1 MAHNNGNRPSGGH
14 PERSG
19 GQGGYYGQGQRSGGG
34 GGGGHS
40 SRGGRPGGPGGGNRF
55 QGGSGRGGP
64 RPGGPGGGRFGGGR
78 PGGRPD
84 PRQGGPRG
92 DRFGEEERKRGPKPP
107 KPDIIHKDDS
117 ILIVNKPAG
126 IPVLRGPSP
135 TLCEMVDTLTG
146 ARRRLMRVAHII
158 DDTCSGIVLYVAT
171 RNSDDSPRDQTH
183 PETTYLA
190 LVEGVFDEDKLRTG
204 ETVSAPTSRYSG
216 QGATPTSHIRVM
228 ESGNGLTLVQVRA
241 RPDLQGQIREHLAMI
256 GHPIVGDAQNKSTRD
271 DLHRVGLH
279 AHQIRLVHP
288 EEDGSQQRYKA
299 PPPASFWRAMGKEP
313 PPDAAGLEQ
322 DSEREAQQG
331 WDHVAGWYDNLLQD
345 RGSDHHQ
352 RIILPG
358 VTRLLS
364 LQPGERVLDVACGQG
379 IVSEHLAHKADI
391 EVLGVDVSERL
402 IEAANERSTPRTT
415 FRVHD
420 AQQLESL
427 DAEPFDAGVCVMAL
441 MNIEDLDAVL
451 SGIASKLKPGGRFVT
466 VISHPSFRVMGASSW
481 GWTHDERTALP
492 VQFRRIDR
500 YMSSGSTPIVMNP
513 GDVAKGAPPVT
524 TLTHHRPMSSYVNS
538 GAHAGLLLNAC
549 EEWVS
554 DRESEPGPRAN
565 AENLAREEIPLFMA
579 LRFTKPANQ

>member
-1 MAHNNGNRPSGGH
+1 MAHNNGNRPAGGH

-19 GQGGYYGQGQRSGGG
+19 DKGGYYGQGQRSGS

-78 PGGRPD
+78 PGGRPN
-84 PRQGGPRG
+84 PHQGGPRG

-256 GHPIVGDAQNKSTRD
+256 GHPVVGDTQNKSTRD

-313 PPDAAGLEQ
+313 PADAAGLEQ
-322 DSEREAQQG
+322 DTERETQQG

-358 VTRLLS
+358 VTRLLD
-364 LQPGERVLDVACGQG
+364 LQGGERVLDVACGQG
-379 IVSEHLAHKADI
+379 IVSEHLAHKADV

-402 IEAANERSTPRTT
+402 IESANERSTPRTS
-415 FRVHD
+415 FLVHD

-427 DAEPFDAGVCVMAL
+427 DAEAFDAGVCVMAL

-451 SGIASKLKPGGRFVT
+451 TGIASKLKPGGRFVT

-492 VQFRRIDR
+492 VQFRRVDR
-500 YMSSGSTPIVMNP
+500 YMSTGSTPIVMNP
-513 GDVAKGAPPVT
+513 GEVAKGAPPVT
-524 TLTHHRPMSSYVNS
+524 TLTHHRPLSAYINS
-538 GAHAGLLLNAC
+538 GAYAGLLLNAC

-554 DRESEPGPRAN
+554 DRKSEPGPRAN
-565 AENLAREEIPLFMA
+565 AENHAREEIPLFMA
-579 LRFTKPANQ
+579 LRFTKPANN

>member
-1 MAHNNGNRPSGGH
+1 MGRP
-14 PERSG
+14 
-19 GQGGYYGQGQRSGGG
+19 
-34 GGGGHS
+34 
-40 SRGGRPGGPGGGNRF
+40 GGRPGGP
-55 QGGSGRGGP
+55 RG
-64 RPGGPGGGRFGGGR
+64 
-78 PGGRPD
+78 D
-84 PRQGGPRG
+84 
-92 DRFGEEERKRGPKPP
+92 DRFGDEDRKRTPKPP

-126 IPVLRGPSP
+126 IPVLKGPSP
-135 TLCEMVDTLTG
+135 TLCEMVDSLTG

-158 DDTCSGIVLYVAT
+158 DDTCSGAVLYVAT

-190 LVEGVFDEDKLRTG
+190 LVEGVFDEDKQRTG
-204 ETVSAPTSRYSG
+204 ETISAPTSRYSG
-216 QGATPTSHIRVM
+216 QGATPTSHIRIM

-271 DLHRVGLH
+271 DLHRMGLH

-313 PPDAAGLEQ
+313 PADAAGLDHDPNAE
-322 DSEREAQQG
+322 SQQG

-352 RIILPG
+352 KVILPG
-358 VTRLLS
+358 LLRLVDP
-364 LQPGERVLDVACGQG
+364 QPGERVLDVASGQG
-379 IVSEHLAHKADI
+379 IVSEYLAHNADI
-391 EVLGVDVSERL
+391 EVLGVDVSEQL
-402 IEAANERSTPRTT
+402 IDAANERATPRTS

-420 AQQLESL
+420 AQQLGSL
-427 DAEPFDAGVCVMAL
+427 DADAFDAAVCVMAL
-441 MNIEDLDAVL
+441 MNIEGLNAVME
-451 SGIASKLKPGGRFVT
+451 GVASRLKPGGRFVA
-466 VISHPSFRVMGASSW
+466 VISHPAFRVMGASSW

-500 YMSSGSTPIVMNP
+500 YMSEGRTPIVMNP
-513 GDVAKGAPPVT
+513 GDVAKGAPPIT
-524 TLTHHRPMSSYVNS
+524 TLTHHRPTSAYINA
-538 GAHAGLLLNAC
+538 GASAGLMLNAC

-554 DRESEPGPRAN
+554 DRRSEPGPRAN
-565 AENLAREEIPLFMA
+565 AENQAREEIPLFMA
-579 LRFTKPANQ
+579 LRFVKPASE